1 MEDTLQVVF
10 RPARNGTG
18 VICRLPNG
26 KVAFPSR
33 YHWKQAPP
41 EPYEIWTVLPCGE
54 IAPPAVPGAASVAYV
69 KPVERLAEAPFRDTR
84 AGRIGNSLLWRLG
97 RFLALLVRLP
107 RAGARQRARQ
117 AARPATDQL
126 PGG

>member
-41 EPYEIWTVLPCGE
+41 QPYEIWTVLPCGE
-54 IAPPAVPGAASVAYV
+54 TTSVAYV
-69 KPVERLAEAPFRDTR
+69 KPVARLAEAPFRDTR

-107 RAGARQRARQ
+107 HGAYWRQRARHN
-117 AARPATDQL
+117 ARPAARQL

>member
-1 MEDTLQVVF
+1 MEDTLQVIF

-33 YHWKQAPP
+33 FHWQQAPP
-41 EPYEIWTVLPCGE
+41 QPYEIWRVLPCGE
-54 IAPPAVPGAASVAYV
+54 TASVAYV
-69 KPVERLAEAPFRDTR
+69 KPVQRLAEAPFRDTR

-97 RFLALLVRLP
+97 SFLAVLVGLVRRP
-107 RAGARQRARQ
+107 QQ
-117 AARPATDQL
+117 NARPTTGRPHDAI
-126 PGG
+126 PGHSRPEMDH

>member
-41 EPYEIWTVLPCGE
+41 QPYEIWTVLPCGE
-54 IAPPAVPGAASVAYV
+54 TTSVAYV
-69 KPVERLAEAPFRDTR
+69 KPVARLAEAPFRDTR

-107 RAGARQRARQ
+107 HAGWRQRARQ
-117 AARPATDQL
+117 TTQPTPGQL
-126 PGG
+126 PGH